1 MKKLVTYLFFSTLLL
16 PVTAQYYLRG
26 QVFDEK
32 KSPLVGAKILVHSEK
47 KFVQAGD
54 QGGFGIT
61 VRKAQDSLTITMD
74 GFEPLAVSVRTDQWQ
89 TLVLKPTADAV
100 SKYHPKL
107 ASYTRDYTGSTQS
120 KTFSGDETYFQ
131 LVENDVIRTREF
143 PNTGYSLNVNKA
155 SYSNTRRFL
164 NQSVFVPEDAIR
176 IEEMVNYFDLFYRQ
190 PPPKEA
196 FDLRTQLTS
205 CPWNKE
211 KQLLYVQVSAQKM
224 DTSKVPPGNYVF
236 LIDVSGSMDMPNRL
250 PLIKASFQLFV
261 KNLRNTDT
269 VTIITYGGYVE
280 EWLKPTSGREK
291 DKIIQAIEK
300 LEASGDTPGEA
311 GLKMAYTSAQRTFIR
326 NGNNRIIL
334 ATDADFNV
342 GETSEKALDDLVTN
356 QRSSGIYLTCLGVGM
371 GNLKDSKLQTLAKK
385 GNGNYAY
392 LDDFEEAERVLV
404 KEISQTLYTIA
415 DDAYVSVQFH
425 PAVVDN
431 YRLIGFDNKKDAIS
445 DGNLIVEGGEV
456 GSGSSILAVFEV
468 QAKPAAPDA
477 LLAHLQLH
485 YSPKGD
491 TSTLTRS
498 FSIPN
503 RFLPMDSIHPDLR
516 FATAVTSF
524 SLKLKRSKYYK
535 DQSWADIKKLAQLSL
550 AGENQFLKQEFI
562 GLIDKAQKVYGKK
575 MNKKRPTY

>member
-1 MKKLVTYLFFSTLLL
+1 LKKLVTYLFFSAFIL

-32 KSPLVGAKILVHSEK
+32 KAPIIGAKILVHSEK
-47 KFVQAGD
+47 KFLQTGS

-61 VRKAQDSLTITMD
+61 VRKQQDSLTITME
-74 GFEPLAVSVRTDQWQ
+74 GFEPQSVSVRTDQWQ
-89 TLVLKPTADAV
+89 TIILKPTSDAV

-131 LVENDVIRTREF
+131 LVENDVIQTREF

-190 PPPKEA
+190 PSA
-196 FDLRTQLTS
+196 GQSFDLRTQLTN
-205 CPWNKE
+205 CPWNNE
-211 KQLLYVQVSAQKM
+211 KKLLYLQVSAQKM

-250 PLIKASFQLFV
+250 PLLKASFQLFV

-269 VTIITYGGYVE
+269 VTIITYGGYVL
-280 EWLKPTSGREK
+280 EWLKPTSGSEK

-300 LEASGDTPGEA
+300 LEANGDTPGEA
-311 GLKMAYTSAQRTFIR
+311 GLKMAYRSAQRTFIR

-342 GETSEKALDDLVTN
+342 GETSEKALDELVTN

-415 DDAYVSVQFH
+415 DDAYVSVRFN
-425 PAVVDN
+425 ADVVEN

-445 DGNLIVEGGEV
+445 ERNLVVEGGEV
-456 GSGSSILAVFEV
+456 GSGSSILAVFEL
-468 QAKPAAPDA
+468 QTKPAAA
-477 LLAHLQLH
+477 HVTLADIQLQ

-491 TSTLTRS
+491 TALLTRS
-498 FSIPN
+498 YSIPN
-503 RFLPMDSIHPDLR
+503 WFMPLDSIHPDLR

-535 DQSWADIKKLAQLSL
+535 DQSWADIKKLALQSIT
-550 AGENQFLKQEFI
+550 AENQFLKQEFI

-575 MNKKRPTY
+575 MNKKRPEY

>member
-1 MKKLVTYLFFSTLLL
+1 M
-16 PVTAQYYLRG
+16 
-26 QVFDEK
+26 
-32 KSPLVGAKILVHSEK
+32 
-47 KFVQAGD
+47 
-54 QGGFGIT
+54 
-61 VRKAQDSLTITMD
+61 
-74 GFEPLAVSVRTDQWQ
+74 
-89 TLVLKPTADAV
+89 
-100 SKYHPKL
+100 
-107 ASYTRDYTGSTQS
+107 
-120 KTFSGDETYFQ
+120 
-131 LVENDVIRTREF
+131 
-143 PNTGYSLNVNKA
+143 
-155 SYSNTRRFL
+155 
-164 NQSVFVPEDAIR
+164 
-176 IEEMVNYFDLFYRQ
+176 
-190 PPPKEA
+190 
-196 FDLRTQLTS
+196 
-205 CPWNKE
+205 
-211 KQLLYVQVSAQKM
+211 QVSAQKM

-291 DKIIQAIEK
+291 EKIIQAIEK

-311 GLKMAYTSAQRTFIR
+311 GLKMAYKSAQRTFIR

-415 DDAYVSVQFH
+415 DDAYVSVRFNSD
-425 PAVVDN
+425 VVEN

-445 DGNLIVEGGEV
+445 ERNLVVEGGEV
-456 GSGSSILAVFEV
+456 GSGSSILAVFELQV
-468 QAKPAAPDA
+468 KQATANTV
-477 LLAHLQLH
+477 LADIQLQ

-491 TSTLTRS
+491 TTLLTRS
-498 FSIPN
+498 YSIPN
-503 RFLPMDSIHPDLR
+503 QFMPLDSIHPDLR

-524 SLKLKRSKYYK
+524 SLKLKRSKHYK
-535 DQSWADIKKLAQLSL
+535 DQPWADIKKMAVQSIT
-550 AGENQFLKQEFI
+550 AENQFLKQEFI
-562 GLIDKAQKVYGKK
+562 NLIDKAQKVYGKK